1 MRISSRI
8 LAVTLTLF
16 TAFPA
21 GAALAGPATDAL
33 SSCLV
38 RAVSDEDRV
47 VLMQWIFST
56 MARHPG
62 VAQLSNISADQRVE
76 INRKGGALF
85 TRLLTADCTLETRK
99 AVLDDGQAALSS
111 AFNVLGGTAMDGLM
125 ADPAVQVSL
134 GDLADY
140 IDQNRLKAVFGVPG
154 EKAVAAPAAI
164 SDGKGAD
171 KPKTGPVAEVKAT
184 DKKAVEAKTEDAK
197 PTAATPVIAT
207 SK

>member
-1 MRISSRI
+1 M
-8 LAVTLTLF
+8 
-16 TAFPA
+16 AF
-21 GAALAGPATDAL
+21 AGPATDAL
-33 SSCLV
+33 STCLV
-38 RAVSDEDRV
+38 RSVSDEDRV

-62 VAQLSNISADQRVE
+62 VAQLSNISPEQRTE

-99 AVLDDGQAALSS
+99 AVLDDGQNALSS

-140 IDQNRLKAVFGVPG
+140 IDQGRLKAVFGVPG
-154 EKAVAAPAAI
+154 QKPGVTPAAV
-164 SDGKGAD
+164 SDGKAEAP
-171 KPKTGPVAEVKAT
+171 KPVPVSEVKPA
-184 DKKAVEAKTEDAK
+184 DVKSGDVKSGDVKAGAAGAK
-197 PTAATPVIAT
+197 

>member
-1 MRISSRI
+1 
-8 LAVTLTLF
+8 
-16 TAFPA
+16 
-21 GAALAGPATDAL
+21 
-33 SSCLV
+33 
-38 RAVSDEDRV
+38 
-47 VLMQWIFST
+47 

-62 VAQLSNISADQRVE
+62 VAQLSNISPEQRID
-76 INRKGGALF
+76 INRRGGALF

-99 AVLDDGQAALSS
+99 AVLDDGQTALSS

-154 EKAVAAPAAI
+154 QKSVATPAAV

-171 KPKTGPVAEVKAT
+171 KPKTMPVTDVKPVDT
-184 DKKAVEAKTEDAK
+184 KTAS
-197 PTAATPVIAT
+197 AAPAAT

>member
-1 MRISSRI
+1 MRISLRI
-8 LAVTLTLF
+8 LAVSLTLF

-21 GAALAGPATDAL
+21 GSALAGPATDAL
-33 SSCLV
+33 STCLV
-38 RAVSDEDRV
+38 KAVSDEDRV

-62 VAQLSNISADQRVE
+62 VAQLSNITPEQRVD

-99 AVLDDGQAALSS
+99 AVLDDGQNALSS

-154 EKAVAAPAAI
+154 QKPVSAPAAA
-164 SDGKGAD
+164 SDAKAAATA
-171 KPKTGPVAEVKAT
+171 KTVPVAQVKP
-184 DKKAVEAKTEDAK
+184 VEAKAGGTK
-197 PTAATPVIAT
+197 PVETAA

>member
-1 MRISSRI
+1 MVRISSRI
-8 LAVTLTLF
+8 LAVTLALF
-16 TAFPA
+16 SAFPA

-33 SSCLV
+33 STCLV
-38 RAVSDEDRV
+38 RSVSDEDRV

-62 VAQLSNISADQRVE
+62 VAQLSNISPEQRIE
-76 INRKGGALF
+76 INRRGGALF

-99 AVLDDGQAALSS
+99 AVLDEGQGALSS

-154 EKAVAAPAAI
+154 QKTGATPAAV
-164 SDGKGAD
+164 SDGKGAE
-171 KPKTGPVAEVKAT
+171 KPKTVPVAEVKPA
-184 DKKAVEAKTEDAK
+184 DGK
-197 PTAATPVIAT
+197 PAAAAA

>member
-1 MRISSRI
+1 MRISLRI
-8 LAVTLTLF
+8 LAVSLTLF

-21 GAALAGPATDAL
+21 GSALAGPATDAL
-33 SSCLV
+33 ATCLV
-38 RAVSDEDRV
+38 KAVSNEDRV

-62 VAQLSNISADQRVE
+62 VAQLSNITPEQRVD
-76 INRKGGALF
+76 INRNGGALF

-99 AVLDDGQAALSS
+99 AVLDDGQNALSS

-154 EKAVAAPAAI
+154 QKPAAAPAAI
-164 SDGKGAD
+164 SDAKGAETA
-171 KPKTGPVAEVKAT
+171 KTVPVAEAKAGGT
-184 DKKAVEAKTEDAK
+184 KPVE
-197 PTAATPVIAT
+197 TAA

>member
-1 MRISSRI
+1 LRLSSRI
-8 LAVTLTLF
+8 LVAAFAFF

-21 GAALAGPATDAL
+21 GAALAGTATDAL
-33 SSCLV
+33 SQCLV

-62 VAQLSNISADQRVE
+62 VAQLSNISPEQRAE

-99 AVLDDGQAALSS
+99 AVLDDGQTALSS

-154 EKAVAAPAAI
+154 QKPAAAPAAV
-164 SDGKGAD
+164 SEGKAGD
-171 KPKTGPVAEVKAT
+171 VKPAEVKG
-184 DKKAVEAKTEDAK
+184 VDAK
-197 PTAATPVIAT
+197 AAPATPAAATAN
-207 SK
+207 K

>member
-1 MRISSRI
+1 MHPSSRI
-8 LAVTLTLF
+8 LAVTLALF

-21 GAALAGPATDAL
+21 SGALAGPATDAL
-33 SSCLV
+33 SQCLV

-62 VAQLSNISADQRVE
+62 VAQLSSITPEQRVE

-154 EKAVAAPAAI
+154 QKTETPAAV
-164 SDGKGAD
+164 SDAKPVD
-171 KPKTGPVAEVKAT
+171 KVKAT
-184 DKKAVEAKTEDAK
+184 DGKAEVK
-197 PTAATPVIAT
+197 PAAVTAPAATA

>member
-1 MRISSRI
+1 MAVA
-8 LAVTLTLF
+8 LALF
-16 TAFPA
+16 SAFPA
-21 GAALAGPATDAL
+21 SAALAGPATDAL
-33 SSCLV
+33 STCLV

-62 VAQLSNISADQRVE
+62 VAQLSNISPEQRIE

-99 AVLDDGQAALSS
+99 AVLDDGQTALSS

-140 IDQNRLKAVFGVPG
+140 IDQNRLKAVFGVPNQ
-154 EKAVAAPAAI
+154 KPAATPAAV
-164 SDGKGAD
+164 SDGKPAE
-171 KPKTGPVAEVKAT
+171 KPKTVPVAEVKPAET
-184 DKKAVEAKTEDAK
+184 RTVSA
-197 PTAATPVIAT
+197 PAAA